1 MKQPLSLARRVRW
14 ARRRRERG
22 AAIFIVVLLIT
33 MLLGI
38 GLFAA
43 RSASLSTS
51 ASGHARQMTQAQYLA
66 EYGILMSKVRM
77 DSGELNP
84 KLLGVN
90 VPSRC
95 HGQTDIQLSR
105 CIVYRSSPEAERL
118 EQQGQRLIDASG
130 LGAPHIT
137 GDFQVELT
145 DWTLTASPTPGMS
158 ADQKRYRVTLTS
170 IGRVYSRPQDPASP
184 SDTTGWA
191 SSTQLSRAYMII
203 PSAGP

>member
-1 MKQPLSLARRVRW
+1 MKQGISPALR
-14 ARRRRERG
+14 ARRRQERG

-33 MLLGI
+33 MLFGI

-43 RSASLSTS
+43 QSASLSTS

-84 KLLGVN
+84 KLLGEN
-90 VPSRC
+90 LPRC
-95 HGQTDIQLSR
+95 HGQADIPLAK
-105 CIVYRSSPEAERL
+105 CIVYRSSTEAERL
-118 EQQGQRLIDASG
+118 TQQGQHLIDASG
-130 LGAPHIT
+130 FGAPHIT

-145 DWTLTASPTPGMS
+145 DWTLTASPAPGMS
-158 ADQKRYRVTLTS
+158 VDQKRYRVTVTS
-170 IGRVYSRPQDPASP
+170 IGRVYSTPDDPTNP
-184 SDTTGWA
+184 SDKTGWS
-191 SSTQLSRAYMII
+191 SSTQLSRAYMIS